1 MDTEPAARF
10 VGEVCGSGGC
20 NKDIRII
27 CLQCQIGGRCRT
39 PLHIGRGERICSVRI
54 DGHLPLCRGQGVSR
68 VGDRGGS
75 GKGQIIPVAVADEI
89 RLTGNQ
95 CAHIGG
101 GGVNRR
107 RSRHSVRKA
116 GLLNLER
123 AICLCKRSVI
133 AGQRPKVVSI
143 AHIQGDGH
151 HFLPLGGVGGLVNA
165 YGGIGRVHV
174 QNVIAV
180 LHIAVG
186 LPHGQGGFVIGRHGG
201 HKLTHREAP
210 DFRGIPAIGNGQENA
225 VRAGIVPL
233 GVQHLHGIG
242 LNLSRRRGEDRR
254 VGIQLVH
261 GDLAQTRRADPD
273 AGGIGLLHVLI
284 VFIRHGRQAGRPLS
298 HDLHGVAGHVRL
310 VGRTAGAV
318 VAPDAEHGA
327 RRIEVHRAGR
337 KGLQLE
343 GLVPDGVNRVDVAAV
358 VSAVAADVIVVGI
371 AVDDLEPVVVQDI
384 WVGVLH
390 AAPAAAPVVELV
402 VGVQSQ
408 RFRIVVAVA
417 EESVVEGAGG
427 HAVGLDD
434 VAHPVQELNQIAIF
448 AICIHVGGAEAAAAP
463 RKMLQVLTVLVS
475 GDAEILDQTVA
486 VRVGNAVEIA
496 AVSVQQ
502 CQRKVHRFHV
512 PHVQRLVGIVGGLAL
527 RPEGLAERGNSL
539 IAAALQNRRHVAGHV
554 DAGNDV
560 HALGRRV
567 EDQFLHL
574 GGGEPVV
581 DPVRG
586 LGRLGGGI
594 IVVAQRRGQIIGRS
608 VGADDEVPVRIRDAK
623 AQALI
628 VGQVQVDLV
637 HAVDGD
643 VIDHGLQRHKARV
656 LPPRVDMEDLI
667 QRVAGGVA
675 GGNVVLAPIFVL
687 GRFIRKERDLGALRR
702 VGGLLHRLLRG
713 FRSCLYCRLRGRLG
727 FLRGFRGLVRRR
739 VRLCRGGRFCQSVH
753 FRGKYAHGHYAHE
766 HYQREKQRQ
775 QLFRRFQLKSSP
787 FVK

>member
-1 MDTEPAARF
+1 M
-10 VGEVCGSGGC
+10 
-20 NKDIRII
+20 
-27 CLQCQIGGRCRT
+27 
-39 PLHIGRGERICSVRI
+39 
-54 DGHLPLCRGQGVSR
+54 
-68 VGDRGGS
+68 
-75 GKGQIIPVAVADEI
+75 
-89 RLTGNQ
+89 
-95 CAHIGG
+95 
-101 GGVNRR
+101 
-107 RSRHSVRKA
+107 
-116 GLLNLER
+116 
-123 AICLCKRSVI
+123 
-133 AGQRPKVVSI
+133 
-143 AHIQGDGH
+143 
-151 HFLPLGGVGGLVNA
+151 
-165 YGGIGRVHV
+165 
-174 QNVIAV
+174 
-180 LHIAVG
+180 
-186 LPHGQGGFVIGRHGG
+186 
-201 HKLTHREAP
+201 
-210 DFRGIPAIGNGQENA
+210 
-225 VRAGIVPL
+225 
-233 GVQHLHGIG
+233 
-242 LNLSRRRGEDRR
+242 
-254 VGIQLVH
+254 
-261 GDLAQTRRADPD
+261 
-273 AGGIGLLHVLI
+273 
-284 VFIRHGRQAGRPLS
+284 
-298 HDLHGVAGHVRL
+298 
-310 VGRTAGAV
+310 
-318 VAPDAEHGA
+318 
-327 RRIEVHRAGR
+327 
-337 KGLQLE
+337 
-343 GLVPDGVNRVDVAAV
+343 
-358 VSAVAADVIVVGI
+358 AADVIVVGI

-384 WVGVLH
+384 RVGVLH

-408 RFRIVVAVA
+408 RRSVGVAVA

-434 VAHPVQELNQIAIF
+434 VARPVQELNQIVIF

-475 GDAEILDQTVA
+475 GDAEILDQRVA
-486 VRVGNAVEIA
+486 VGIGDAVEIA

-554 DAGNDV
+554 DAGDDV

-581 DPVRG
+581 DLVRG

-643 VIDHGLQRHKARV
+643 VIDHGLQRRKARV

-675 GGNVVLAPIFVL
+675 GVDILLAQILVN
-687 GRFIRKERDLGALRR
+687 RFIVHHQERDLGALRR

-727 FLRGFRGLVRRR
+727 FLRGFRGLVRSC
-739 VRLCRGGRFCQSVH
+739 VRLCRGGRFCQPVH